1 MRKVLT
7 SDALSVQQRLG
18 RVGRTTGSPSGGVE
32 GGRDLHK
39 TGRRSNKCKF
49 AAASE
54 RGSHGEHH
62 QSEVSELQMAV
73 W

>member
-1 MRKVLT
+1 
-7 SDALSVQQRLG
+7 
-18 RVGRTTGSPSGGVE
+18 VGSTTDSQTAGVRGGGGG

-54 RGSHGEHH
+54 RRSHGEHR
-62 QSEVSELQMAV
+62 QSEVSELQVAV